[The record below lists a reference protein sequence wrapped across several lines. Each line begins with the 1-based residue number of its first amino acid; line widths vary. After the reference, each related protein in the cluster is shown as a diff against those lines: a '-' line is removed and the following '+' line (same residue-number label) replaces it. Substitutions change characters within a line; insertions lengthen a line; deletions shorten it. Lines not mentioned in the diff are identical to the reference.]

1 VGQAGGKVE
10 REEGGEGV
18 GRREGR
24 KVEGRGVMG
33 GGVKKVEGRIKRR

>member
-1 VGQAGGKVE
+1 MGQAGGKAE

-18 GRREGR
+18 RRKEGR
-24 KVEGRGVMG
+24 KVEGREVME